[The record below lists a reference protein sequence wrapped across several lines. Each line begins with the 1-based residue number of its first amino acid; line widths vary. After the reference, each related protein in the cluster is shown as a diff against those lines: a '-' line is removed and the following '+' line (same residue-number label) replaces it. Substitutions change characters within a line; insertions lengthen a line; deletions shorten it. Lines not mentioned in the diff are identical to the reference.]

1 MFEVLQEAIRP
12 VNLPYTIL
20 FGLCGLYWLTYIAG
34 AIGADLL
41 DFDLGDGDV
50 DADSSGCLGLG
61 AVMRF
66 VYAADV
72 PVTLV
77 VSVLS
82 ISMWCLSILTN
93 YYTGNASL
101 LLAAAF
107 FVPIFLAGLVLTKFS
122 LMPFVPLLK
131 KLFDE
136 TGDSVQVIGQLCV
149 VTSLEATPKRGQA
162 ELPMKGAPLL
172 LNVKTREG
180 VTMRKGDEAVVVA
193 REEDGTYIIAPFEEN
208 VNKTEPDA
216 V

>member
-61 AVMRF
+61 AMMRF

-82 ISMWCLSILTN
+82 VSMWCLSILTN

-101 LLAAAF
+101 LLAAVF
-107 FVPIFLAGLVLTKFS
+107 FVPIFLVGLVITKFS

-131 KLFDE
+131 KMFDE
-136 TGDSVQVIGQLCV
+136 TGDSVQVLGQLCV
-149 VTSLEATPKRGQA
+149 VTSLEATPEHGRA
-162 ELPMKGAPLL
+162 EIPMKGSPLL

-180 VTMRKGDEAVVVA
+180 VTLRKGDEAVVFA
-193 REEDGTYIIAPFEEN
+193 REDDGTYIIAPFEGN
-208 VNKTEPDA
+208 SNKPGPDA